1 MKLLDKL
8 KNALFEEEYVE
19 IEEKPKKPKVDKYKK
34 EKSKK
39 ELTPR
44 DERITSEEKPI
55 AKRIIPQ
62 EKKPEKVD
70 EVSKPVETIRD
81 NDLVKPREEPRFTIV
96 TDDDLKSD
104 NISYQ
109 QPETN
114 SDKKRRSD
122 IEREPIV
129 EPRKNPAPKLYQAGK
144 TESYL
149 DSYTPHEYGKYEK
162 KKEKEV
168 FKPSPI
174 ISPIYGIVS
183 EKGTSEKDTRPE
195 IRLTT
200 SISHDKMDLDEI
212 RRKAFGESID
222 NTLSDIKENDSE
234 TEDTGLLLD
243 LSDDTKTPEV
253 NSITMGDAEE
263 YFEDLGLEYNEDY
276 IDASKTT
283 TRVEKNANLES
294 PRGEI
299 ETDDDDNT
307 IIIKEK
313 KEETLSQEDSQNDK
327 DNTNLFDLI
336 DSMYE

>member
-19 IEEKPKKPKVDKYKK
+19 IEEKPKKPKLDKYKK
-34 EKSKK
+34 EKLKK
-39 ELTPR
+39 ELTPHE
-44 DERITSEEKPI
+44 ERITPEEKPI
-55 AKRIIPQ
+55 AKRIVPQ
-62 EKKPEKVD
+62 EKKLEIVN
-70 EVSKPVETIRD
+70 EVSEPVENIRD

-104 NISYQ
+104 SISYH
-109 QPETN
+109 QPEKN

-122 IEREPIV
+122 IEREPVV
-129 EPRKNPAPKLYQAGK
+129 EPKKEPAPKLYQAGK

-183 EKGTSEKDTRPE
+183 EKSNLEKDIRPD

-212 RRKAFGESID
+212 RRKAFGEPTD
-222 NTLSDIKENDSE
+222 NTSSDIKENNSGN
-234 TEDTGLLLD
+234 EDGGLLLD
-243 LSDDTKTPEV
+243 LSDDSKTPEV

-263 YFEDLGLEYNEDY
+263 YFQDLGLEYNEDY
-276 IDASKTT
+276 IDASKST

-299 ETDDDDNT
+299 ETDDDNNT

-313 KEETLSQEDSQNDK
+313 KEETPSPEDQQNDK